1 MIRSYF
7 NHVTKRSIQT
17 IFLFLLL
24 LSAFNVY
31 AQRKKGV
38 KSDTTKMNSA
48 IVHGDSLVAV
58 ESKLPMVDS
67 ADDRPTFSLDGK
79 MMVFGSRRPPM
90 KGETWRAPSANPME
104 KWDGD
109 IYYRLL
115 TDTGWTIPIN
125 PGPPLNNSASQN
137 NPTIH
142 PRGDILY
149 FVGGANSQLAQSKIV
164 EEETVRFDTV
174 KNFKGKVK
182 KVTKKVVIAKK
193 IGPPAPVY
201 GLINN
206 AYINKSNA
214 MVHFNNA
221 INDRVAY
228 EMKADS
234 DLLLRAPDAYAVHQ
248 KEKLYRALKD
258 NGAAKFYSQFSR
270 LENTI
275 TPDGRYAIFSDN
287 FGKTGEYGLAGEGDD
302 DLWIADISENGNWD
316 TVKAPNG
323 KINSSSAETYPFM
336 AADGATLYF
345 SSDRFCGTCPS
356 GTSGS
361 DDIYM
366 TRLTDAGFSKPVILP
381 PPFNSLAGDY
391 GFSISPD
398 GETAYFVSNRSG
410 KSKFYEVHLRPQDS
424 LISPRQIIILAGKVT
439 DKVTHKPIKAEI
451 FIDELTEGKNS
462 FSVFSDSVSG
472 TYILTMQR
480 GHRFGLQALAKGYLP
495 RSERFTYPAKGTFD
509 RTKLDIELQ
518 PIEVG
523 ASAEFKNVY
532 FDFNKSDLLKESK
545 LELDRVVKFLQQSK
559 NASVEIDGHSDDV
572 GNDEYNNKLS
582 LDRARSVM
590 NYLVSKGV
598 PARRMEAKGFGKTKP
613 LAKGNDEISRAKNR
627 RVEMVITSYS
637 Q

>member
-1 MIRSYF
+1 
-7 NHVTKRSIQT
+7 
-17 IFLFLLL
+17 
-24 LSAFNVY
+24 
-31 AQRKKGV
+31 
-38 KSDTTKMNSA
+38 MNAA
-48 IVHGDSLVAV
+48 ILHGDSLVAV
-58 ESKLPMVDS
+58 VSKLPLVDS

-90 KGETWRAPSANPME
+90 KGESWRARQQGGIFGD
-104 KWDGD
+104 WDGD

-125 PGPPLNNSASQN
+125 PGPPINNSQSQN

-142 PRGDILY
+142 PRGDIIY
-149 FVGGANSQLAQSKIV
+149 FVGGANSTLAQSKII
-164 EEETVRFDTV
+164 EEEVITYDTV
-174 KNFKGKVK
+174 KDTKGRVK
-182 KVTKKVVIAKK
+182 KVEKKIQVNKR
-193 IGPPAPVY
+193 IGPPSPVQ

-206 AYINKSNA
+206 AYSNKSVVMMN
-214 MVHFNNA
+214 FTYS
-221 INDRVAY
+221 INQRVAQ
-228 EMKADS
+228 ELQADS
-234 DLLLRAPDAYAVHQ
+234 DLFKRAPDAYAVHQ
-248 KEKLYRALKD
+248 KEKLIHALKD
-258 NGAAKFYSQFSR
+258 NGAAKFYSNTTR
-270 LENTI
+270 CENTV
-275 TPDGRYAIFSDN
+275 TPDGRFAIFSDN

-302 DLWIADISENGNWD
+302 DLWIAQISENGNWD
-316 TVKAPNG
+316 TVQAPNG
-323 KINSSSAETYPFM
+323 KINSPSAETYPFM
-336 AADGATLYF
+336 AADGTTLYF
-345 SSDRFCGTCPS
+345 SSDRFCKDCPS

-366 TRLTDAGFSKPVILP
+366 TRLTDGGFSKPVILP
-381 PPFNSLAGDY
+381 PPFNSPAGDY

-424 LISPRQIIILAGKVT
+424 AISPRPIIILAGKVT

-462 FSVFSDSVSG
+462 FSVFSDSLSG

-509 RTKLDIELQ
+509 RTKLDLELQ

-545 LELDRVVKFLQQSK
+545 LELDRVMKFLQQSK
-559 NASVEIDGHSDDV
+559 NASIEIHGHTDDV

-582 LDRARSVM
+582 LERATSVM
-590 NYLVSKGV
+590 NYIVSKGI
-598 PARRMEAKGFGKTKP
+598 PARRMEAKGLGKSQP
-613 LAKGNDEISRAKNR
+613 VAKGTDDASRAKNR
-627 RVEMVITSYS
+627 RVEMVIMSYS